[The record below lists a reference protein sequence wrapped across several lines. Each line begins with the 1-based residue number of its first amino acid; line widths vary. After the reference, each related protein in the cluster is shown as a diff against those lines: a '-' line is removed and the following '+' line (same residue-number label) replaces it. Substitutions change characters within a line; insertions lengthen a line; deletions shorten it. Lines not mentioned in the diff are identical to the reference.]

1 LLPFKY
7 MKKYYLLP
15 VGESRKPEARLKESH
30 SFRQLTY
37 AIII

>member
-30 SFRQLTY
+30 PTCLLTY
-37 AIII
+37 AIIT